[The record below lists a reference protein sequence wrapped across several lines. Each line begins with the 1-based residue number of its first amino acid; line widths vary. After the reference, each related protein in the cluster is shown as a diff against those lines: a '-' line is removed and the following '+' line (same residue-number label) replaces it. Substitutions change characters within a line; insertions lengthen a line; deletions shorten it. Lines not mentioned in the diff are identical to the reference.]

1 MFSRCLTWLLP
12 ATIGVVNHERLHNK
26 DADFEYN
33 MYDVLEE
40 IRNYFEPS
48 VVKSKHGYYDNELEK
63 KFYCMGADLFEAPVD
78 IDAGIEVEDN
88 DMMGYAMDDWYNFS
102 SSITKHPASS
112 VYSELLVAMME
123 ITNSKDILYSE

>member
-1 MFSRCLTWLLP
+1 
-12 ATIGVVNHERLHNK
+12 
-26 DADFEYN
+26 
-33 MYDVLEE
+33 
-40 IRNYFEPS
+40 
-48 VVKSKHGYYDNELEK
+48 
-63 KFYCMGADLFEAPVD
+63 MGADLFEAPVD

-123 ITNSKDILYSE
+123 ITNSKDVLYSE